1 MGKDLPGG
9 ATVTCGVADVARRH
23 SSRIELRKFRNGIL
37 FLGLTFAAVAAQGP
51 AMANGFGESRS
62 WQFDTSADKANKAG
76 VADLVERKKGGYYDG
91 FTTVVNTYST
101 TNIGTQINCTNAANA
116 TGNIADNGQVG
127 NSPNIDSGNSVDS
140 SATGNDNSMNA
151 DGDQGGASSD
161 QSNSG
166 AINSDTS
173 GNSVS
178 GSTNAQ
184 MGGNDQ
190 VLNNSQN
197 NSGDQTA
204 TVSDSQ
210 ACSMP
215 GSSFSGNVDSVV
227 NGDGSGGQEN

>member
-1 MGKDLPGG
+1 MHWLLNG
-9 ATVTCGVADVARRH
+9 A
-23 SSRIELRKFRNGIL
+23 L
-37 FLGLTFAAVAAQGP
+37 FLGLTFAGAMAQAP

-91 FTTVVNTYST
+91 FTTVVNSYST

-127 NSPNIDSGNSVDS
+127 NAPNIDSGNSVDS
-140 SATGNDNSMNA
+140 SATGNDSNMNS

-173 GNSVS
+173 NNSVS
-178 GSTNAQ
+178 GSTTTQ

-190 VLNNSQN
+190 VLNNSQD

-227 NGDGSGGQEN
+227 NGDSSGGQDN